1 MVSTFHFYRILIV
14 NQAIN
19 KINHMDT
26 KTELLRL
33 IPEQGI
39 LPLYFYKDTEVSL
52 QVLRALFNAGIRT
65 VEYTNRGE
73 AALKNFREMKQLC
86 ESELK
91 GMYLGIGTIKNADAA
106 QAFIDAGADYIISP
120 GLVEDAAK
128 VADQNNMLWV
138 PGCMTPTEII
148 RAEQLGAKF
157 VKLFPGNILG
167 TAFVSAIKELFPEVM
182 LMPTGGVDLDRENI
196 AGWFKAGVAAVG
208 MGSKLISKQLL
219 EAKDYARVETLTK
232 EAMEIVKSVKG
243 K

>member
-1 MVSTFHFYRILIV
+1 
-14 NQAIN
+14 
-19 KINHMDT
+19 MD
-26 KTELLRL
+26 KKAEVLRL

-52 QVLRALFNAGIRT
+52 EVLRTLYRAGVRT

-73 AALKNFREMKQLC
+73 AALKNFGAMKQLC

-91 GMYLGIGTIKNADAA
+91 GMYLGVGTIKNGTQA

-128 VADQNNMLWV
+128 VADANNMLWV
-138 PGCMTPTEII
+138 PGCMTPTEVIK
-148 RAEQLGAKF
+148 AEQLGAKF

-167 TAFVSAIKELFPEVM
+167 PGFLSAIKELFPEVM
-182 LMPTGGVDLDRENI
+182 FMPTGGVDLDKENI
-196 AGWFKAGVAAVG
+196 AGWFKAGVSAVG

-219 EAKDYARVETLTK
+219 EAKDYSKIESLTK
-232 EAMEIVKSVKG
+232 EAMDIVKSVKS